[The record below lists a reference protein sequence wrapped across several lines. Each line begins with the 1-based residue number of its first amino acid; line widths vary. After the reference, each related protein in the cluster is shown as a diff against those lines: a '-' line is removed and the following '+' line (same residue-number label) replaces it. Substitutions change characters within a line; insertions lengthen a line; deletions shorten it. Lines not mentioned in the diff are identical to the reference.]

1 MHEPTTYHDEHD
13 DTKATMVFSPEFIVT
28 IVPSWAS
35 CLRSSRRRVQRRSI
49 GTRCS

>member
-1 MHEPTTYHDEHD
+1 MHGPTIHHDEHD

-35 CLRSSRRRVQRRSI
+35 CLQSSRRRVQRRCI
-49 GTRCS
+49 GTRSS

>member
-35 CLRSSRRRVQRRSI
+35 CLQSSRRRVQRPCI
-49 GTRCS
+49 GTRSS